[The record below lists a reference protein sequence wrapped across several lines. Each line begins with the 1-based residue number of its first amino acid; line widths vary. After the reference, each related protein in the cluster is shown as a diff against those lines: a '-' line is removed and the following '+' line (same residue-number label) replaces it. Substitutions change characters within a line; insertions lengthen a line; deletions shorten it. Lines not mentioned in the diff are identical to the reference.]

1 MNIHVSFDDKKPGEP
16 WLCGIW
22 LWVFRYIVTWRDLTR
37 LDSWK
42 LAVFSIYML
51 TCVRPSLTRTTHSNI
66 SKILLHRK
74 WDKPRWFLVKMPINV
89 REEIFSSRPR
99 TWYQLLGQI
108 KIRLSDFQNIKFYA
122 KFCEIHSLTREPL
135 SNTDMG
141 QNSNFICWKCKMIW
155 SRQNY
160 QINTPQLQMAKFAV
174 FLILGVEGVIK
185 VTDISLFWDEIF
197 YTNLRPIV
205 NCKYHIL

>member
-1 MNIHVSFDDKKPGEP
+1 MNIHVSVDDKKPGEP

-66 SKILLHRK
+66 SKILLHTK

-122 KFCEIHSLTREPL
+122 KFCEIHSLTRDTL
-135 SNTDMG
+135 SNTLFVYG
-141 QNSNFICWKCKMIW
+141 TVSLFNIISFFILFVENVEMMRSW
-155 SRQNY
+155 QNY
-160 QINTPQLQMAKFAV
+160 PINWPDGK
-174 FLILGVEGVIK
+174 I
-185 VTDISLFWDEIF
+185 
-197 YTNLRPIV
+197 
-205 NCKYHIL
+205 C